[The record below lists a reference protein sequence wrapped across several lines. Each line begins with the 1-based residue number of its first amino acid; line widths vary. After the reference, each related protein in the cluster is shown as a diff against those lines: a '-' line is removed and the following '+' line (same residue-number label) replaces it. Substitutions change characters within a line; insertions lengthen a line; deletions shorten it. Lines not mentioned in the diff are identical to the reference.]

1 MTLYDPAEL
10 TPEAMISLA
19 SKSYGSDLL
28 ITGVPTN
35 ADGEPV
41 WSSLDDLIGH
51 PHAHGLFSCLESIAH
66 VHQWVSMT
74 ADEFRPA
81 LPCLIPRFVATIDE
95 VIDGSANTWNPA
107 AWIHLGHGELEHTL
121 ERIEGL
127 EDWED
132 EEYELIPGIS
142 NGYENGDFRNASDLA
157 NRISNQQGDVLFL
170 SLPLCYAKQIATHL
184 CRTERIHLA
193 SASTDFQVTETLQ
206 FYDGASHG
214 ERMKQSLASWSMWV
228 QAVERSWRG
237 AAVHMMKKNKAKR
250 LNSDV

>member
-1 MTLYDPAEL
+1 MTLYDPSGL
-10 TPEAMISLA
+10 TPDAMISLA

-81 LPCLIPRFVATIDE
+81 LPRLAPRFVATIDDA
-95 VIDGSANTWNPA
+95 IDGSADTWNPA

-121 ERIEGL
+121 KRIEGL
-127 EDWED
+127 DEWED
-132 EEYELIPGIS
+132 EEYERIPGLS
-142 NGYENGDFRNASDLA
+142 NGYEDEDYRAVSELA
-157 NRISNQQGDVLFL
+157 RRISAQQGDLLFL
-170 SLPLCYAKQIATHL
+170 SLPLCYAKQIVPHL
-184 CRTERIHLA
+184 CATGRIHLA
-193 SASTDFQVTETLQ
+193 SASTDFQVNDGLQ
-206 FYDGASHG
+206 FYDGANHS
-214 ERMKQSLASWSMWV
+214 ERLQQSLATWSSWVSE
-228 QAVERSWRG
+228 VERAWRG
-237 AAVHMMKKNKAKR
+237 AAVKLMKQNNADED
-250 LNSDV
+250 SV

>member
-1 MTLYDPAEL
+1 MTLYAPSGL
-10 TPEAMISLA
+10 TPDAMISLA

-81 LPCLIPRFVATIDE
+81 LPRLAPRFVATIDE
-95 VIDGSANTWNPA
+95 AIDGSADTWNPA

-121 ERIEGL
+121 KRIEGL
-127 EDWED
+127 DEWED
-132 EEYELIPGIS
+132 EEYEHIPGLS
-142 NGYENGDFRNASDLA
+142 NGHEDQDYRAFRNLPVAFQR
-157 NRISNQQGDVLFL
+157 NRAIFS
-170 SLPLCYAKQIATHL
+170 SLL
-184 CRTERIHLA
+184 
-193 SASTDFQVTETLQ
+193 
-206 FYDGASHG
+206 
-214 ERMKQSLASWSMWV
+214 
-228 QAVERSWRG
+228 
-237 AAVHMMKKNKAKR
+237 AAVLRQADCASSLRNRSHSPCQRINGFPSPRWTPILRWCKSFRTVATILDDMEFMG
-250 LNSDV
+250 V